1 MTAWLIDKSASVRLA
16 GSLDADTWMS
26 RIERGLVRITTLT
39 QLEIGFSA
47 RSPADYRSSL
57 EGPPLSEMP
66 VEYITPAIEDRALE
80 VQRSLADIGRHRAP
94 AIPDLLIA
102 ATAESAQLT
111 VLHVDKDYEL
121 IAEVTGQPV
130 ERLRLP

>member
-1 MTAWLIDKSASVRLA
+1 M
-16 GSLDADTWMS
+16 
-26 RIERGLVRITTLT
+26 VRITTLT

-47 RSPADYRSSL
+47 QSTGDYRANL
-57 EGPPLSEMP
+57 EEPPLTEMP
-66 VEYITPAIEDRALE
+66 VEYITPPIEDRALA
-80 VQRSLADIGRHRAP
+80 VQRALADIGQHRAP
-94 AIPDLLIA
+94 AVPDLLIA
-102 ATAESAQLT
+102 ATAELSQLT